1 MRSGAARAASAP
13 MTIRSGGAEPCSRQE
28 AVLMKARGTA
38 TKRPDNMMRIL
49 TIAGALAAATLL
61 GGWTWGFDRQGP
73 FCLYDRDYTNCGY
86 PSFAACLASASGA
99 GGYCAENPRFVAE
112 RAQPRRRKLSGIHR

>member
-1 MRSGAARAASAP
+1 
-13 MTIRSGGAEPCSRQE
+13 
-28 AVLMKARGTA
+28 MKARGTA

-73 FCLYDRDYTNCGY
+73 FCLYDRGYTNCGY

-99 GGYCAENPRFVAE
+99 GCDIGEAK
-112 RAQPRRRKLSGIHR
+112 RRGDEGNKKEQEGPA